1 MPKPIFNID
10 SDHLIRLK
18 KEIRNHAGFD
28 IQSKNDCAYLSTF
41 IQKKTGEYLSESTL
55 YRFFLSKKNHQCY
68 KNTLDKLSRFCEYDT
83 WNEFCKNAEYSY
95 DPFFTGLNTD
105 QTIKSSLIQSCLL
118 HQEFKS
124 LEHFFESIPDKLDIK
139 YRRKIGLDLFDGL
152 RKNQNSNELFYKIF
166 SKSDFVRRLLFEELA
181 DPDFRLKD
189 ADLLYKWYLKHTE
202 NKNQIE
208 MLQDF
213 IFGNAMLFRYHFK
226 NRDSR
231 KWNAVGNM
239 LFENS
244 DFNLKHLSDIHVF
257 PQARWF
263 TNRLLYSHIN
273 KSSDYDLYEF
283 ELIEYC
289 KKAAITFDTEG
300 KNIVLYNTLDVLL
313 ELDKNKMIHEKVL
326 PLFKQERK
334 NDKIKKEDILSI
346 MKKIEPNGL
355 KRLIA

>member
-1 MPKPIFNID
+1 
-10 SDHLIRLK
+10 
-18 KEIRNHAGFD
+18 
-28 IQSKNDCAYLSTF
+28 
-41 IQKKTGEYLSESTL
+41 
-55 YRFFLSKKNHQCY
+55 
-68 KNTLDKLSRFCEYDT
+68 
-83 WNEFCKNAEYSY
+83 
-95 DPFFTGLNTD
+95 
-105 QTIKSSLIQSCLL
+105 L

-355 KRLIA
+355 KRLIV